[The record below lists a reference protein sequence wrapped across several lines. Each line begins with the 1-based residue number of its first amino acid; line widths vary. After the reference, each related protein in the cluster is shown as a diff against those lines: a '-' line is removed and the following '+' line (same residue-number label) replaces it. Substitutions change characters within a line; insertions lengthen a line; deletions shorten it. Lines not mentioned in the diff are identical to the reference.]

1 MLDTSIPLIYTPEII
16 LVLIILQKVK
26 IKNNVTTITIE
37 IIINNLKIEKISDYI
52 REATIFGT
60 LFVFQDFYNLTNE
73 WIRVNSQIH
82 KIGTNINQIAHRVNS
97 NPEKLELYS
106 DDLIFIK
113 NQIKKI
119 KMDNEELIKKVFKSF
134 KIKQEVQLWL

>member
-1 MLDTSIPLIYTPEII
+1 MEENLKSKNIFIKARVNLPEYM
-16 LVLIILQKVK
+16 V
-26 IKNNVTTITIE
+26 IKRKMQL
-37 IIINNLKIEKISDYI
+37 LKIEKISDYI

-73 WIRVNSQIH
+73 WIRVG
-82 KIGTNINQIAHRVNS
+82 KNINQIAHRVNS

-113 NQIKKI
+113 SQIKKI

-134 KIKQEVQLWL
+134 KIK

>member
-1 MLDTSIPLIYTPEII
+1 MEENFKSKNIFIKERVNLPEYM
-16 LVLIILQKVK
+16 V
-26 IKNNVTTITIE
+26 IKRKMQL
-37 IIINNLKIEKISDYI
+37 LKIEKISDYI

-113 NQIKKI
+113 SQIKKI

-134 KIKQEVQLWL
+134 KIK

>member
-1 MLDTSIPLIYTPEII
+1 MEENLKSKNIFIKARVNLPEYM
-16 LVLIILQKVK
+16 V
-26 IKNNVTTITIE
+26 IKRKMQL
-37 IIINNLKIEKISDYI
+37 LKIEKISDYI

-113 NQIKKI
+113 SQIKKI
-119 KMDNEELIKKVFKSF
+119 KWITKN
-134 KIKQEVQLWL
+134 